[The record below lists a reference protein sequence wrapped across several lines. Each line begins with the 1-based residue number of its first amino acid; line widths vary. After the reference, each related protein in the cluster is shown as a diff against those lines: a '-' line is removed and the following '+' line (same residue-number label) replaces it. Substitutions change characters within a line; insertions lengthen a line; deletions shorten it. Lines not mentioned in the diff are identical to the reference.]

1 MWIVRWILIA
11 TIIIVILGLALQN
24 NDLVE
29 LSFFTWQSG
38 KIPVYMVIYIAFA
51 AGMIVFML
59 LAIFRSVQQS
69 LVISRSKKTIRQL
82 QEELDKIK
90 STTSEAVEVKTDQ
103 ATDSIETTTPAKSE

>member
-24 NDLVE
+24 DDLVE

-69 LVISRSKKTIRQL
+69 LVISRNKKTIRKL

-90 STTSEAVEVKTDQ
+90 SATSEAIEGKTDQ
-103 ATDSIETTTPAKSE
+103 ATGSIETTMPAKSE